1 MLLWLN
7 RSRSLFLIIYN
18 PTSFGWGGTS
28 TFPVEIS
35 TSTHVMKMELQPM
48 IPLDKKKLIDD
59 IITFIPWRTCT
70 LHTWNKTK
78 TTCPIS
84 SSMTI
89 FQIWQKN
96 IVNDVIMT
104 VISPGDNLQ
113 TRYKM
118 RTRRDISGFTSSST
132 YKICQT
138 SRHRKII
145 PHLTLSWMQCC
156 LDSIYR
162 ADTKWVREFVS
173 QILQVLWLWNFVR
186 SVCMTKE
193 F

>member
-1 MLLWLN
+1 MTKSLRCMANLVSLGKMEIITLSLIMLLWLN

-35 TSTHVMKMELQPM
+35 TSTHVMKMGLQPM
-48 IPLDKKKLIDD
+48 IPLDKKKLIGD

-118 RTRRDISGFTSSST
+118 RTIFNISGSPST
-132 YKICQT
+132 LVFKLCQICST
-138 SRHRKII
+138 GKLI
-145 PHLTLSWMQCC
+145 
-156 LDSIYR
+156 
-162 ADTKWVREFVS
+162 
-173 QILQVLWLWNFVR
+173 
-186 SVCMTKE
+186 
-193 F
+193 